1 MRLGYIANLWLIP
14 YIIYEL
20 LPYPESVKFS
30 IRYRYFC
37 WYFTSA
43 RRNFAT
49 LWRFLRPRQN
59 FAGVKKK
66 KSTFYRYY
74 PYMCIFPI
82 PKFHKTSYS
91 LYGLATRILD
101 LEEMVIKA
109 CSVALCLETILRFY
123 SSLGEGFLIIKYTLD
138 LLQCIKQWGQL

>member
-1 MRLGYIANLWLIP
+1 MNFYHIRKVSNFP
-14 YIIYEL
+14 YDTA
-20 LPYPESVKFS
+20 
-30 IRYRYFC
+30 
-37 WYFTSA
+37 TSA
-43 RRNFAT
+43 DIS
-49 LWRFLRPRQN
+49 LRHVEISLLSCDFYDHGKILLVQR
-59 FAGVKKK
+59 KKIF
-66 KSTFYRYY
+66 FYRYY